1 MKIMSNS
8 SSTVDYWVNSDS
20 ATDTEWTNNYHLS
33 EFPSKEELELLLMSE
48 YRPPE
53 KKNKYGNN
61 TKHISKL
68 LKKMGRK

>member
-8 SSTVDYWVNSDS
+8 PSTWDYWVNSDS
-20 ATDTEWTNNYHLS
+20 ATDTDWTSYAN
-33 EFPSKEELELLLMSE
+33 PSKELLDLLIASE

-53 KKNKYGNN
+53 KKNKYGKNS
-61 TKHISKL
+61 KHISKL